1 MEGRKMSKSSLS
13 VLAKAV
19 ASKRGLTQAEAER
32 FIATMFEVAGAG
44 IQEDKLLK
52 MKWLG
57 TFKITSVKDR
67 ESVDVNTGERILI
80 EGRDKISFTP
90 DNILKEII
98 NKPFAQFETV
108 VVNDGVDFSDID
120 EKFANMEREE
130 ELQLQK
136 EQELQLL
143 KGQECHDEEV
153 VQEEQN
159 AELPQKAELSQEEEH
174 SQEVE
179 LNEDLPQ
186 EEELSQEEEHSQEV
200 ELNEELPQEAKKSQE
215 SLLDAELESQEG
227 GQKDELPQEV
237 NTPISEET
245 VALSSELKNAEISE
259 DDIPETSE
267 DNISQTSED
276 DIPETSEDDIPETSE
291 DNISQTSEDTISKTE
306 ENGIPEEVG
315 MLISHLK
322 ENGSAAEEIER
333 VEEAKVKEEAEAP
346 KAAEAHVEKTPAEE
360 KIVVS
365 QSDVENK
372 KQSEYDETLD
382 EDEAY
387 ASDRHHF
394 VIPKYVVALVC
405 VVFVA
410 LLGGLCWFAFIYG
423 KMQARQEQMEMQLK
437 AIKPQPQPKPKPKV
451 VAPVDTAKSVA
462 SLDDKTD
469 AENAPVNGAQAN
481 NEQTD
486 HSQLAMKKK
495 AKQDSIRMAQA
506 NNAVKMAEKASEY
519 LNDPRIRTGAY
530 RIVGVEKTVTVKS
543 GQTLAGLSK
552 LYLGP
557 GMECYMQAIN
567 GCSEIK
573 SGQKVKIPKLELKRK
588 GKKN

>member
-1 MEGRKMSKSSLS
+1 MSKSSLS

-32 FIATMFEVAGAG
+32 FIATMFEVAGDG

-108 VVNDGVDFSDID
+108 VVNDGIDFSDID

-130 ELQLQK
+130 EELQLQK
-136 EQELQLL
+136 E
-143 KGQECHDEEV
+143 QECHDEEV

-159 AELPQKAELSQEEEH
+159 AEQPQKEELSQEEEQPREEEH

-179 LNEDLPQ
+179 LNEDL
-186 EEELSQEEEHSQEV
+186 S
-200 ELNEELPQEAKKSQE
+200 QEAKKSQE
-215 SLLDAELESQEG
+215 SLLDAELQSQEG
-227 GQKDELPQEV
+227 GQKDELSQEV

-245 VALSSELKNAEISE
+245 VALSSELKNAEIPE
-259 DDIPETSE
+259 DDISETSE
-267 DNISQTSED
+267 DNISQTSD
-276 DIPETSEDDIPETSE
+276 
-291 DNISQTSEDTISKTE
+291 DTISKTE

-315 MLISHLK
+315 ILISHLK
-322 ENGSAAEEIER
+322 ENESEAEEIER
-333 VEEAKVKEEAEAP
+333 VEEAKVKEEAEVP
-346 KAAEAHVEKTPAEE
+346 KAAEVHVEKTPEE
-360 KIVVS
+360 AKVVVS
-365 QSDVENK
+365 QSNVENK
-372 KQSEYDETLD
+372 KQPEYDETLD

-387 ASDRHHF
+387 ASDHHHL
-394 VIPKYVVALVC
+394 VIPKYVVALVS

-462 SLDDKTD
+462 SSDDKTD
-469 AENAPVNGAQAN
+469 AENALANGAQAN

-486 HSQLAMKKK
+486 HAQLAMKKK

-506 NNAVKMAEKASEY
+506 NNAVKMAEKASVY

-530 RIVGVEKTVTVKS
+530 RIVGVEKTVTAKS

-573 SGQKVKIPKLELKRK
+573 PGQKVKIPKLELKRK

>member
-32 FIATMFEVAGAG
+32 FIATMFEVAGDG

-108 VVNDGVDFSDID
+108 VVNDGIDFSDID

-130 ELQLQK
+130 EELQLQK
-136 EQELQLL
+136 E
-143 KGQECHDEEV
+143 QECHDEEV

-159 AELPQKAELSQEEEH
+159 AEQPQ
-174 SQEVE
+174 
-179 LNEDLPQ
+179 NEDL
-186 EEELSQEEEHSQEV
+186 S
-200 ELNEELPQEAKKSQE
+200 QEAKKSQE
-215 SLLDAELESQEG
+215 SLLDAELQSQEG
-227 GQKDELPQEV
+227 GQKDDLSQEA

-259 DDIPETSE
+259 DDISDTSE
-267 DNISQTSED
+267 DNISQTSD
-276 DIPETSEDDIPETSE
+276 
-291 DNISQTSEDTISKTE
+291 DTISKTE

-322 ENGSAAEEIER
+322 KNESEAEEIER
-333 VEEAKVKEEAEAP
+333 VEEAKVKEEAEVP
-346 KAAEAHVEKTPAEE
+346 KVAEAHVEKTPAEA
-360 KIVVS
+360 KVVAS
-365 QSDVENK
+365 QSNVEDK
-372 KQSEYDETLD
+372 KQPEYDETFD

-387 ASDRHHF
+387 ASDHHHL
-394 VIPKYVVALVC
+394 VIPKYVVALVS

-437 AIKPQPQPKPKPKV
+437 AIKPQPQPKPKSTV

-462 SLDDKTD
+462 SSDDKTD
-469 AENAPVNGAQAN
+469 AENALANGAQAN

-486 HSQLAMKKK
+486 HAQLAMKKK

-506 NNAVKMAEKASEY
+506 NNAVKMAEKASVY

-530 RIVGVEKTVTVKS
+530 RIVGVEKTVTAKS

-573 SGQKVKIPKLELKRK
+573 PGQKVKIPKLELKRK

>member
-1 MEGRKMSKSSLS
+1 MSKSSLS

-32 FIATMFEVAGAG
+32 FIATMFEVAGDG

-90 DNILKEII
+90 DNILKEIV

-108 VVNDGVDFSDID
+108 VVNDGIDFSDID

-130 ELQLQK
+130 EELQLQK
-136 EQELQLL
+136 E
-143 KGQECHDEEV
+143 QECHDEEV

-159 AELPQKAELSQEEEH
+159 AEQPQK
-174 SQEVE
+174 
-179 LNEDLPQ
+179 
-186 EEELSQEEEHSQEV
+186 EELSQEEEQ
-200 ELNEELPQEAKKSQE
+200 PQE
-215 SLLDAELESQEG
+215 SLLDAELQSQEG
-227 GQKDELPQEV
+227 GQKDELSQEA

-259 DDIPETSE
+259 DNISVTSE
-267 DNISQTSED
+267 DNISQTSD
-276 DIPETSEDDIPETSE
+276 
-291 DNISQTSEDTISKTE
+291 DTISKTE

-322 ENGSAAEEIER
+322 ENKSEAEEIER
-333 VEEAKVKEEAEAP
+333 VEEAKVKEEAEVP
-346 KAAEAHVEKTPAEE
+346 KAAEAHVEKTPAEA
-360 KIVVS
+360 KVVVS
-365 QSDVENK
+365 QSNVENK
-372 KQSEYDETLD
+372 KQPEYDETLD

-387 ASDRHHF
+387 ASDHHHL
-394 VIPKYVVALVC
+394 VIPKSVVALVS

-437 AIKPQPQPKPKPKV
+437 AIKPQPQPKPKPTV

-462 SLDDKTD
+462 SSDDKTD
-469 AENAPVNGAQAN
+469 AENVLANGAQTN

-486 HSQLAMKKK
+486 HAQLAMKKK

-506 NNAVKMAEKASEY
+506 NNAVKMAEKASVY

-530 RIVGVEKTVTVKS
+530 RIVGVEKTVTAKS

-573 SGQKVKIPKLELKRK
+573 PGQKVKIPKLKLKRK

>member
-1 MEGRKMSKSSLS
+1 MSKSSLS

-32 FIATMFEVAGAG
+32 FIATMFEVAGDG

-108 VVNDGVDFSDID
+108 VVNDGIDFSDID

-130 ELQLQK
+130 EELQLQK
-136 EQELQLL
+136 E
-143 KGQECHDEEV
+143 QECHDEEV

-159 AELPQKAELSQEEEH
+159 AEQPQKEELSQEEEQPREEEH

-179 LNEDLPQ
+179 LNEDL
-186 EEELSQEEEHSQEV
+186 S
-200 ELNEELPQEAKKSQE
+200 QEAKKSQE
-215 SLLDAELESQEG
+215 SLLDAELQSQEG
-227 GQKDELPQEV
+227 GQKDELSQEV

-245 VALSSELKNAEISE
+245 VALSSELKNAEIPE
-259 DDIPETSE
+259 DDISETSE
-267 DNISQTSED
+267 DNISQTSD
-276 DIPETSEDDIPETSE
+276 
-291 DNISQTSEDTISKTE
+291 DTISKTE

-315 MLISHLK
+315 ILISHLK
-322 ENGSAAEEIER
+322 ENESEAEEIER
-333 VEEAKVKEEAEAP
+333 VEEAKVKEEAEVP
-346 KAAEAHVEKTPAEE
+346 KAAEAHVEKTPEE
-360 KIVVS
+360 AKVVVS
-365 QSDVENK
+365 QSNVENK
-372 KQSEYDETLD
+372 KQPEYDETLD

-387 ASDRHHF
+387 ASDHHHL
-394 VIPKYVVALVC
+394 VIPKYVVALVS

-462 SLDDKTD
+462 SSDDKTD
-469 AENAPVNGAQAN
+469 AENALANGAQAN

-486 HSQLAMKKK
+486 HAQLAMKKK
-495 AKQDSIRMAQA
+495 AKQDSIRMDQA
-506 NNAVKMAEKASEY
+506 NNAVKMAEKASVY

-530 RIVGVEKTVTVKS
+530 RIVGVEKTVTAKS

-573 SGQKVKIPKLELKRK
+573 PGQKVKIPKLELKRK

>member
-1 MEGRKMSKSSLS
+1 MSKSSLS

-32 FIATMFEVAGAG
+32 FIATMFEVAGDG

-90 DNILKEII
+90 DNILKEIV

-108 VVNDGVDFSDID
+108 VVNDGIDFSDID

-130 ELQLQK
+130 EELQLQK
-136 EQELQLL
+136 E
-143 KGQECHDEEV
+143 QECHDEEV

-159 AELPQKAELSQEEEH
+159 AEQPQ
-174 SQEVE
+174 
-179 LNEDLPQ
+179 NEDL
-186 EEELSQEEEHSQEV
+186 S
-200 ELNEELPQEAKKSQE
+200 QEAKKSQE
-215 SLLDAELESQEG
+215 SLLDAELQSQEG
-227 GQKDELPQEV
+227 GQKDDLSQEA

-259 DDIPETSE
+259 DDISETSE
-267 DNISQTSED
+267 DNISQTSD
-276 DIPETSEDDIPETSE
+276 
-291 DNISQTSEDTISKTE
+291 DTISKTE

-322 ENGSAAEEIER
+322 KNESEAEEIER
-333 VEEAKVKEEAEAP
+333 VEEAKVKEEAEVP
-346 KAAEAHVEKTPAEE
+346 KAAEAHVEKTPAEA
-360 KIVVS
+360 KVVVS
-365 QSDVENK
+365 QSNVENK
-372 KQSEYDETLD
+372 KQPEYDETLD

-387 ASDRHHF
+387 ASDHHHL
-394 VIPKYVVALVC
+394 VIPKYVVALVS

-437 AIKPQPQPKPKPKV
+437 AIKPQPQPKPKPTV

-462 SLDDKTD
+462 SSDDKTD
-469 AENAPVNGAQAN
+469 AENALANGAQAN

-486 HSQLAMKKK
+486 HAQLAMKKK

-506 NNAVKMAEKASEY
+506 NNAVKMAEKASVY

-530 RIVGVEKTVTVKS
+530 RIVGVEKTVTAKS

-573 SGQKVKIPKLELKRK
+573 PGQKVKIPKLELKRK

>member
-1 MEGRKMSKSSLS
+1 MSKSSLS

-32 FIATMFEVAGAG
+32 FIATMFEVAGDG

-108 VVNDGVDFSDID
+108 VVNDGIDFSDID

-130 ELQLQK
+130 EELQLQK
-136 EQELQLL
+136 E
-143 KGQECHDEEV
+143 QECHDEEV

-159 AELPQKAELSQEEEH
+159 AEQPQKEELSQVEEQPREENL

-179 LNEDLPQ
+179 LNEDL
-186 EEELSQEEEHSQEV
+186 S
-200 ELNEELPQEAKKSQE
+200 QEAKKSQE
-215 SLLDAELESQEG
+215 SLLDAELQSQEG
-227 GQKDELPQEV
+227 GQKDDLSQEA

-259 DDIPETSE
+259 DDISETSE
-267 DNISQTSED
+267 DNISQTSD
-276 DIPETSEDDIPETSE
+276 
-291 DNISQTSEDTISKTE
+291 DTISKTE

-322 ENGSAAEEIER
+322 KNESEAEEIEK
-333 VEEAKVKEEAEAP
+333 VEETKVKEEAVVP
-346 KAAEAHVEKTPAEE
+346 KAAEAHVEKTPEE
-360 KIVVS
+360 AKVVVS
-365 QSDVENK
+365 QSNVENK
-372 KQSEYDETLD
+372 KQPEYDETLD

-387 ASDRHHF
+387 ASDHHHL
-394 VIPKYVVALVC
+394 VIPKYVVTLVS

-462 SLDDKTD
+462 SSDDKTD
-469 AENAPVNGAQAN
+469 AANALANGAQAN

-486 HSQLAMKKK
+486 HAQLAMKKK

-506 NNAVKMAEKASEY
+506 NNAVKMAEKASVY

-530 RIVGVEKTVTVKS
+530 RIVGVEKTVTAKS

-552 LYLGP
+552 HYLGP

-573 SGQKVKIPKLELKRK
+573 PGQKVKIPKLELKRK

>member
-32 FIATMFEVAGAG
+32 FIATMFEVAGDG

-108 VVNDGVDFSDID
+108 VVNDGIDFSDID

-130 ELQLQK
+130 EELQLQK
-136 EQELQLL
+136 EQE
-143 KGQECHDEEV
+143 CHDEEL

-159 AELPQKAELSQEEEH
+159 AELPQKEDLSQEEEQPREEEH

-179 LNEDLPQ
+179 LNEN
-186 EEELSQEEEHSQEV
+186 LS
-200 ELNEELPQEAKKSQE
+200 QEAKKSQE
-215 SLLDAELESQEG
+215 SLLDAELQSQEG
-227 GQKDELPQEV
+227 GQKDELSQEA

-259 DDIPETSE
+259 DDISETSE
-267 DNISQTSED
+267 DNISQTSD
-276 DIPETSEDDIPETSE
+276 
-291 DNISQTSEDTISKTE
+291 DTISKTE

-322 ENGSAAEEIER
+322 ENKSEAEEIER
-333 VEEAKVKEEAEAP
+333 VEETKVKEEAEVP
-346 KAAEAHVEKTPAEE
+346 KAAEAHVEKTPEE
-360 KIVVS
+360 AKVVVS
-365 QSDVENK
+365 QSNVENK
-372 KQSEYDETLD
+372 KQPEYDETLD

-387 ASDRHHF
+387 ASDHHHL
-394 VIPKYVVALVC
+394 VIPKYVVALVS

-437 AIKPQPQPKPKPKV
+437 AIKPQPQPKPKPTV

-462 SLDDKTD
+462 SSDDKTD
-469 AENAPVNGAQAN
+469 AANALANGAQAN

-486 HSQLAMKKK
+486 HAQLAMKKK

-506 NNAVKMAEKASEY
+506 NNAVKMAEKASVY

-530 RIVGVEKTVTVKS
+530 RIVGVEKTVTAKS

-573 SGQKVKIPKLELKRK
+573 TGQKVKIPKLELKRK

>member
-19 ASKRGLTQAEAER
+19 ASKRGLIQAEAER
-32 FIATMFEVAGAG
+32 FIATMFEVAGDG

-108 VVNDGVDFSDID
+108 VVNDGIDFSDID

-130 ELQLQK
+130 EELQLQK
-136 EQELQLL
+136 E
-143 KGQECHDEEV
+143 QECHDEEV

-159 AELPQKAELSQEEEH
+159 AEQPQKEELSQVEEQPREENL

-179 LNEDLPQ
+179 LNEDL
-186 EEELSQEEEHSQEV
+186 S
-200 ELNEELPQEAKKSQE
+200 QEAKKSQE
-215 SLLDAELESQEG
+215 SLLDAELQSQEG
-227 GQKDELPQEV
+227 GQKDDLSQEA

-259 DDIPETSE
+259 DDISETSE
-267 DNISQTSED
+267 DNISQTSD
-276 DIPETSEDDIPETSE
+276 
-291 DNISQTSEDTISKTE
+291 DTISKTE

-322 ENGSAAEEIER
+322 KNESEAEEIEK
-333 VEEAKVKEEAEAP
+333 VEETKVKEEAEVP
-346 KAAEAHVEKTPAEE
+346 KAAEAHVEKTPEE
-360 KIVVS
+360 AKVVVS
-365 QSDVENK
+365 QSNVENK
-372 KQSEYDETLD
+372 KQPEYDETLD

-387 ASDRHHF
+387 ASDHHHL
-394 VIPKYVVALVC
+394 VIPKYVVALVS

-462 SLDDKTD
+462 SSDDKTD
-469 AENAPVNGAQAN
+469 AANALANGAQAN

-486 HSQLAMKKK
+486 HAQLAMKKK

-506 NNAVKMAEKASEY
+506 NNAVKMAEKASVY

-530 RIVGVEKTVTVKS
+530 RIVGVEKTVTAKS

-573 SGQKVKIPKLELKRK
+573 PGQKVKIPKLELKRK

>member
-32 FIATMFEVAGAG
+32 FIATMFEVAGDG

-90 DNILKEII
+90 DNILKEIV

-108 VVNDGVDFSDID
+108 VVNDGIDFSDID

-130 ELQLQK
+130 EELQLQK
-136 EQELQLL
+136 E
-143 KGQECHDEEV
+143 QECHDEEV
-153 VQEEQN
+153 VQEEQ
-159 AELPQKAELSQEEEH
+159 PQK
-174 SQEVE
+174 
-179 LNEDLPQ
+179 
-186 EEELSQEEEHSQEV
+186 EELSQEEEQ
-200 ELNEELPQEAKKSQE
+200 PQE
-215 SLLDAELESQEG
+215 SLLDAELQSQEG
-227 GQKDELPQEV
+227 GQKDELSQEA

-245 VALSSELKNAEISE
+245 VALSSELKNAEISK
-259 DDIPETSE
+259 DDISETSE
-267 DNISQTSED
+267 DNISQTSD
-276 DIPETSEDDIPETSE
+276 
-291 DNISQTSEDTISKTE
+291 DTISKTE

-322 ENGSAAEEIER
+322 KNESEAEEIER
-333 VEEAKVKEEAEAP
+333 VEEAKVKEEAEVP
-346 KAAEAHVEKTPAEE
+346 KAAEVHVEETPAEA
-360 KIVVS
+360 KVVAS
-365 QSDVENK
+365 QSNVENK
-372 KQSEYDETLD
+372 KQPEYDETLN

-394 VIPKYVVALVC
+394 VIPKYVVALVS

-462 SLDDKTD
+462 SSDDKTD
-469 AENAPVNGAQAN
+469 AENVLANGAQAN

-486 HSQLAMKKK
+486 HAQLAMKKK
-495 AKQDSIRMAQA
+495 TKQDSIRMAQA
-506 NNAVKMAEKASEY
+506 NNAVKMAEKASVY

-530 RIVGVEKTVTVKS
+530 RIVGVEKTVTAKS

-573 SGQKVKIPKLELKRK
+573 PGQKVKIPKLELKRK

>member
-1 MEGRKMSKSSLS
+1 MSKSSLS

-32 FIATMFEVAGAG
+32 FIATMFEVAGDG

-90 DNILKEII
+90 DNILKEIV

-108 VVNDGVDFSDID
+108 VVNDGIDFSDID

-130 ELQLQK
+130 EELQLQK
-136 EQELQLL
+136 E
-143 KGQECHDEEV
+143 QECHDEEV
-153 VQEEQN
+153 VQEEQPKK
-159 AELPQKAELSQEEEH
+159 EELSQEEEQPREEEH

-179 LNEDLPQ
+179 LNEDL
-186 EEELSQEEEHSQEV
+186 S
-200 ELNEELPQEAKKSQE
+200 QEAKKSQE
-215 SLLDAELESQEG
+215 SLLDAELQSQEG
-227 GQKDELPQEV
+227 GQKDELSQEA

-259 DDIPETSE
+259 DDISEISEDDISETSEDDISETSEDNISETSE
-267 DNISQTSED
+267 DNISQTSD
-276 DIPETSEDDIPETSE
+276 
-291 DNISQTSEDTISKTE
+291 DTISKTE

-322 ENGSAAEEIER
+322 ENKSEAEEIER
-333 VEEAKVKEEAEAP
+333 VEEAKVKEEAEVP
-346 KAAEAHVEKTPAEE
+346 KAAEAHVEKTPTEA
-360 KIVVS
+360 KVVVS
-365 QSDVENK
+365 QSNVENK
-372 KQSEYDETLD
+372 KQPEYDETLD
-382 EDEAY
+382 EDEAH
-387 ASDRHHF
+387 ASDRHHL
-394 VIPKYVVALVC
+394 VIPKYVVALVS

-437 AIKPQPQPKPKPKV
+437 AIKPQPQPKPKPTV

-462 SLDDKTD
+462 SSDDKTD
-469 AENAPVNGAQAN
+469 AENVLANGAQAN

-486 HSQLAMKKK
+486 HAQLAMKKK

-506 NNAVKMAEKASEY
+506 NNAVKMAEKASVY

-530 RIVGVEKTVTVKS
+530 RIVGVEKTVTAKS

-573 SGQKVKIPKLELKRK
+573 PGQKVKIPKLKLKRK

>member
-1 MEGRKMSKSSLS
+1 
-13 VLAKAV
+13 
-19 ASKRGLTQAEAER
+19 
-32 FIATMFEVAGAG
+32 MFEVAGDG

-108 VVNDGVDFSDID
+108 VVNDGIDFSDID

-130 ELQLQK
+130 EELQLQK
-136 EQELQLL
+136 E
-143 KGQECHDEEV
+143 QECHDEEV

-159 AELPQKAELSQEEEH
+159 AEQPQK
-174 SQEVE
+174 
-179 LNEDLPQ
+179 
-186 EEELSQEEEHSQEV
+186 EELSQEEEQ
-200 ELNEELPQEAKKSQE
+200 PQE
-215 SLLDAELESQEG
+215 SLLDAELQSQEG
-227 GQKDELPQEV
+227 GQKDELSQEA

-259 DDIPETSE
+259 DDISETSE

-276 DIPETSEDDIPETSE
+276 
-291 DNISQTSEDTISKTE
+291 NISQTSDDTISKTE

-322 ENGSAAEEIER
+322 ENKSEAEKIER
-333 VEEAKVKEEAEAP
+333 VEEAKVKEEAEVP
-346 KAAEAHVEKTPAEE
+346 KAAEAYVEETPAEA
-360 KIVVS
+360 KVVVS
-365 QSDVENK
+365 QTNVENK
-372 KQSEYDETLD
+372 KQPEYDETLD

-387 ASDRHHF
+387 ASDRHHL
-394 VIPKYVVALVC
+394 VIPKYVVALVS

-437 AIKPQPQPKPKPKV
+437 AIKPQPQPKPKPTV
-451 VAPVDTAKSVA
+451 VAPMGTAKSVA
-462 SLDDKTD
+462 SSDDKTD
-469 AENAPVNGAQAN
+469 AENVLANGAQAN

-486 HSQLAMKKK
+486 HAQLAMKKK

-506 NNAVKMAEKASEY
+506 NNAVKMAEKASVY

-530 RIVGVEKTVTVKS
+530 RIVGVEKTVTAKS

-573 SGQKVKIPKLELKRK
+573 PGQKVKIPKLKLKRK

>member
-19 ASKRGLTQAEAER
+19 ASKRGLTQVEAER
-32 FIATMFEVAGAG
+32 FIATMFDVAGAG

-130 ELQLQK
+130 EELQLQK
-136 EQELQLL
+136 E
-143 KGQECHDEEV
+143 QECHDEEV

-159 AELPQKAELSQEEEH
+159 AELPQK
-174 SQEVE
+174 
-179 LNEDLPQ
+179 
-186 EEELSQEEEHSQEV
+186 EELSQEEEQPREEVHSQEI
-200 ELNEELPQEAKKSQE
+200 ELNGDLSQEAKKSQE
-215 SLLDAELESQEG
+215 SLLDAELQSQDDGQKDELPQEKLLNAELQSQEG
-227 GQKDELPQEV
+227 GQKDELSQEV
-237 NTPISEET
+237 NTPISEEM

-267 DNISQTSED
+267 DNLSQTSD
-276 DIPETSEDDIPETSE
+276 
-291 DNISQTSEDTISKTE
+291 DTISKTE

-322 ENGSAAEEIER
+322 ENDSAAEEIER
-333 VEEAKVKEEAEAP
+333 VEEAKVNEEAEVP
-346 KAAEAHVEKTPAEE
+346 KAAEAHVEKTPAET
-360 KIVVS
+360 KVVVS
-365 QSDVENK
+365 QSNVENK
-372 KQSEYDETLD
+372 KQPEYGETLD

-387 ASDRHHF
+387 ASDRHHL

-410 LLGGLCWFAFIYG
+410 LLGGLCWFAFTYG

-462 SLDDKTD
+462 SSDDKTD
-469 AENAPVNGAQAN
+469 AENAPANGAQAN
-481 NEQTD
+481 NEQAD
-486 HSQLAMKKK
+486 HAQLALKKK
-495 AKQDSIRMAQA
+495 AKQDSIRMTQA
-506 NNAVKMAEKASEY
+506 NDAVKMAEKASEY

-530 RIVGVEKTVTVKS
+530 RIVGVEKTVTAKS
-543 GQTLAGLSK
+543 GQTLPGLSK

-573 SGQKVKIPKLELKRK
+573 PGQKVKIPKLELKRK
-588 GKKN
+588 RKKN

>member
-32 FIATMFEVAGAG
+32 FIATMFEVAGDG

-108 VVNDGVDFSDID
+108 VVNDGIDFSDID

-130 ELQLQK
+130 EELQLQK
-136 EQELQLL
+136 E
-143 KGQECHDEEV
+143 QECHDEEV
-153 VQEEQN
+153 VQEEQ
-159 AELPQKAELSQEEEH
+159 PQKEELSQEEEQPREEEH

-179 LNEDLPQ
+179 QNEN
-186 EEELSQEEEHSQEV
+186 LS
-200 ELNEELPQEAKKSQE
+200 QEAKKSQE
-215 SLLDAELESQEG
+215 SLLDAELQSQEG
-227 GQKDELPQEV
+227 GQKDELSQEA

-259 DDIPETSE
+259 DDISETSE
-267 DNISQTSED
+267 DNISQTSD
-276 DIPETSEDDIPETSE
+276 
-291 DNISQTSEDTISKTE
+291 DTISKTE

-322 ENGSAAEEIER
+322 ENKSEAEEIER
-333 VEEAKVKEEAEAP
+333 VEEAKVKEEAEVP
-346 KAAEAHVEKTPAEE
+346 KAAEVHVEETPAEA
-360 KIVVS
+360 KVVAS
-365 QSDVENK
+365 QSNVENK
-372 KQSEYDETLD
+372 KQPEYDETIN

-394 VIPKYVVALVC
+394 VIPKYVVALVS

-462 SLDDKTD
+462 SSDDKTD
-469 AENAPVNGAQAN
+469 AENVLANGAQTN

-486 HSQLAMKKK
+486 HAQLAMKKK

-506 NNAVKMAEKASEY
+506 NNAVKMAEKASVY

-530 RIVGVEKTVTVKS
+530 RIVGVEKTVTAKS

-573 SGQKVKIPKLELKRK
+573 PGQKVKIPKLELKRK

>member
-19 ASKRGLTQAEAER
+19 ASKRGLTQVEAER
-32 FIATMFEVAGAG
+32 FIATMFDVAGAG

-130 ELQLQK
+130 EELQLQK
-136 EQELQLL
+136 E
-143 KGQECHDEEV
+143 QECHDEEV

-159 AELPQKAELSQEEEH
+159 AELPQKEELSQEEEQPREELH

-179 LNEDLPQ
+179 LNGD
-186 EEELSQEEEHSQEV
+186 LSQE
-200 ELNEELPQEAKKSQE
+200 AKMSQE
-215 SLLDAELESQEG
+215 SLLDAELQSQDDGQKDELPQEKLLNAELQSQEG
-227 GQKDELPQEV
+227 GQKDELSQEV
-237 NTPISEET
+237 NTPISEEM
-245 VALSSELKNAEISE
+245 VALSSELKNAEI
-259 DDIPETSE
+259 
-267 DNISQTSED
+267 
-276 DIPETSEDDIPETSE
+276 SEDDIPETSE

-306 ENGIPEEVG
+306 ENGIPEEGG

-322 ENGSAAEEIER
+322 GNDSGAEEIER
-333 VEEAKVKEEAEAP
+333 VEEAKVKEEAEVS

-360 KIVVS
+360 KVVVS
-365 QSDVENK
+365 QLNVENK
-372 KQSEYDETLD
+372 KLSEYDETLD

-387 ASDRHHF
+387 ASDRHHL

-462 SLDDKTD
+462 SSDDKTD
-469 AENAPVNGAQAN
+469 AENAPANGAQAN
-481 NEQTD
+481 NEQAD
-486 HSQLAMKKK
+486 HAQLALKKK
-495 AKQDSIRMAQA
+495 AKQDSIRMTQA
-506 NNAVKMAEKASEY
+506 NDAVKMAEKASEY

-530 RIVGVEKTVTVKS
+530 RIVGVEKTVTAKS

-552 LYLGP
+552 LHLGP

-573 SGQKVKIPKLELKRK
+573 PGQKVKIPKLVLKRK

>member
-32 FIATMFEVAGAG
+32 FIATMFEVAGDG

-90 DNILKEII
+90 DNILKEIV

-108 VVNDGVDFSDID
+108 VVNDGIDFSDID

-130 ELQLQK
+130 EELQLQK
-136 EQELQLL
+136 E
-143 KGQECHDEEV
+143 QECHDEEV
-153 VQEEQN
+153 VQEEQ
-159 AELPQKAELSQEEEH
+159 PQK
-174 SQEVE
+174 
-179 LNEDLPQ
+179 
-186 EEELSQEEEHSQEV
+186 EELSQEEEQ
-200 ELNEELPQEAKKSQE
+200 PQE
-215 SLLDAELESQEG
+215 SLLDAELQSQEG
-227 GQKDELPQEV
+227 GQKDELSQEV

-259 DDIPETSE
+259 DDISETSE
-267 DNISQTSED
+267 DNISQTSD
-276 DIPETSEDDIPETSE
+276 
-291 DNISQTSEDTISKTE
+291 DTISKTE

-322 ENGSAAEEIER
+322 ENKSEAEEIER
-333 VEEAKVKEEAEAP
+333 VEEAKVKEEAEVP
-346 KAAEAHVEKTPAEE
+346 KAAEAYVEETPTEA
-360 KIVVS
+360 KVVVS
-365 QSDVENK
+365 QSNVENK
-372 KQSEYDETLD
+372 KQPEYDETLD
-382 EDEAY
+382 EDEAH
-387 ASDRHHF
+387 ASDRHHL
-394 VIPKYVVALVC
+394 VIPKYVVALVS

-437 AIKPQPQPKPKPKV
+437 AIKPQPQPKPKPTV

-462 SLDDKTD
+462 SSADKTD
-469 AENAPVNGAQAN
+469 AENVLANGAQTN

-486 HSQLAMKKK
+486 HAQLAMKKK

-506 NNAVKMAEKASEY
+506 NNAVKMAEKASVY

-530 RIVGVEKTVTVKS
+530 RIVGVEKTVTAKS

-573 SGQKVKIPKLELKRK
+573 PGQKVKIPKLELKRK

>member
-1 MEGRKMSKSSLS
+1 MSKSSLS

-32 FIATMFEVAGAG
+32 FIATMFEVAGDG

-90 DNILKEII
+90 DNILKEIV

-108 VVNDGVDFSDID
+108 VVNDGIDFSDID

-130 ELQLQK
+130 EELQLQK
-136 EQELQLL
+136 E
-143 KGQECHDEEV
+143 QECHDEEV
-153 VQEEQN
+153 VQEEQ
-159 AELPQKAELSQEEEH
+159 PQKEELSQEEKQPREEEH

-179 LNEDLPQ
+179 LNEDL
-186 EEELSQEEEHSQEV
+186 SQEA
-200 ELNEELPQEAKKSQE
+200 NKSQE
-215 SLLDAELESQEG
+215 SLLDAELQSQEG
-227 GQKDELPQEV
+227 GQKDELSQEV

-259 DDIPETSE
+259 DDISETSE
-267 DNISQTSED
+267 DNISQTSD
-276 DIPETSEDDIPETSE
+276 
-291 DNISQTSEDTISKTE
+291 DTISKTE

-322 ENGSAAEEIER
+322 ENESEAEEIER
-333 VEEAKVKEEAEAP
+333 VEEAKVKEEAEVP
-346 KAAEAHVEKTPAEE
+346 KAAEAYVEKTPAEA
-360 KIVVS
+360 KVVVS
-365 QSDVENK
+365 QSNVENK
-372 KQSEYDETLD
+372 KQPEYDETLD

-394 VIPKYVVALVC
+394 VIPKYVVALVS

-462 SLDDKTD
+462 SSDDKTD
-469 AENAPVNGAQAN
+469 AENALANGAQAT

-486 HSQLAMKKK
+486 HAQLAMKKK

-506 NNAVKMAEKASEY
+506 NNAMKMAEKASVY

-530 RIVGVEKTVTVKS
+530 RIVGVEKTVTAKS

-573 SGQKVKIPKLELKRK
+573 PGQKVKIPKLKLKRK

>member
-1 MEGRKMSKSSLS
+1 MEGRKMNKSSLS

-32 FIATMFEVAGAG
+32 FIATMFEVAGDG

-108 VVNDGVDFSDID
+108 VVNDGIEFSDID

-130 ELQLQK
+130 EELQLQK
-136 EQELQLL
+136 E
-143 KGQECHDEEV
+143 QECHDEEV
-153 VQEEQN
+153 VQEEQ
-159 AELPQKAELSQEEEH
+159 PQKEELSQEEEQPREEEH

-179 LNEDLPQ
+179 LNEDL
-186 EEELSQEEEHSQEV
+186 SQEEEQ
-200 ELNEELPQEAKKSQE
+200 PQE
-215 SLLDAELESQEG
+215 SLLDAELQAQEG
-227 GQKDELPQEV
+227 GQKDELFQEA

-259 DDIPETSE
+259 DDISETSE
-267 DNISQTSED
+267 DNISQTSD
-276 DIPETSEDDIPETSE
+276 
-291 DNISQTSEDTISKTE
+291 DTISKTE

-322 ENGSAAEEIER
+322 ENKSEAEEIER
-333 VEEAKVKEEAEAP
+333 VEEAKVKEEAEVL
-346 KAAEAHVEKTPAEE
+346 KAAEAYVEETPAEA
-360 KIVVS
+360 KVVVS
-365 QSDVENK
+365 QTNVENK
-372 KQSEYDETLD
+372 KQLEYDETLD

-387 ASDRHHF
+387 TSDRHHL
-394 VIPKYVVALVC
+394 VIPKYVVALVS

-462 SLDDKTD
+462 SSDDKTD
-469 AENAPVNGAQAN
+469 AENVLANGAQAN

-486 HSQLAMKKK
+486 HARLAMKKK

-506 NNAVKMAEKASEY
+506 NNAVKMAEKASVY

-530 RIVGVEKTVTVKS
+530 RIVGVEKTVTAKS

-573 SGQKVKIPKLELKRK
+573 PGQKVKIPKLELKRK

>member
-32 FIATMFEVAGAG
+32 FIATMFEVAGDG

-108 VVNDGVDFSDID
+108 VVNDGIDFSDID

-130 ELQLQK
+130 EELQLQK
-136 EQELQLL
+136 E
-143 KGQECHDEEV
+143 QECHDEEV
-153 VQEEQN
+153 VQEEQ
-159 AELPQKAELSQEEEH
+159 PQK
-174 SQEVE
+174 
-179 LNEDLPQ
+179 
-186 EEELSQEEEHSQEV
+186 EELSQEEEQPREEEHSQEF
-200 ELNEELPQEAKKSQE
+200 ELNEDLSQEEEQPQE
-215 SLLDAELESQEG
+215 SLLDAELQSQEG
-227 GQKDELPQEV
+227 GQKDELSQEA

-259 DDIPETSE
+259 DDISETSE
-267 DNISQTSED
+267 DNISQTSD
-276 DIPETSEDDIPETSE
+276 
-291 DNISQTSEDTISKTE
+291 DTISKTE

-322 ENGSAAEEIER
+322 ENESEAEEIER
-333 VEEAKVKEEAEAP
+333 VEEVKVKEEAEVP
-346 KAAEAHVEKTPAEE
+346 KAAEAHVEKTPAEA
-360 KIVVS
+360 KVVVS
-365 QSDVENK
+365 QSNVENK
-372 KQSEYDETLD
+372 KQPEYDETLD

-387 ASDRHHF
+387 ASDRHHL
-394 VIPKYVVALVC
+394 VIPKYVVALVS

-437 AIKPQPQPKPKPKV
+437 AIKPQPQPKPKPTV

-462 SLDDKTD
+462 SSDDKTD
-469 AENAPVNGAQAN
+469 AENVQANGAQAN

-486 HSQLAMKKK
+486 HAQLAMKKK

-506 NNAVKMAEKASEY
+506 NNAVKMAEKASVY

-530 RIVGVEKTVTVKS
+530 RIVGVEKTVTAKS

-573 SGQKVKIPKLELKRK
+573 PGQKVKIPKLELKRK

>member
-1 MEGRKMSKSSLS
+1 MEGRKMNKSSLS

-130 ELQLQK
+130 ELLLQK
-136 EQELQLL
+136 EQER
-143 KGQECHDEEV
+143 HDDEMV
-153 VQEEQN
+153 LEEQN
-159 AELPQKAELSQEEEH
+159 AEQPQELDQNVRQSREEEQSQENLPDAELQSQENNLSDAELQ
-174 SQEVE
+174 SQENLSDAKLQSQDDGE
-179 LNEDLPQ
+179 KNDL
-186 EEELSQEEEHSQEV
+186 
-200 ELNEELPQEAKKSQE
+200 SQE
-215 SLLDAELESQEG
+215 SLLNEELTQENN
-227 GQKDELPQEV
+227 QKVEQPQEV
-237 NTPISEET
+237 KSPISEEN
-245 VALSSELKNAEISE
+245 VALSSELKNV
-259 DDIPETSE
+259 ETSA
-267 DNISQTSED
+267 DDFSE
-276 DIPETSEDDIPETSE
+276 T
-291 DNISQTSEDTISKTE
+291 
-306 ENGIPEEVG
+306 
-315 MLISHLK
+315 
-322 ENGSAAEEIER
+322 
-333 VEEAKVKEEAEAP
+333 
-346 KAAEAHVEKTPAEE
+346 
-360 KIVVS
+360 
-365 QSDVENK
+365 
-372 KQSEYDETLD
+372 
-382 EDEAY
+382 Y
-387 ASDRHHF
+387 ASDHHHL
-394 VIPKYVVALVC
+394 VIPKYVVALVS

-423 KMQARQEQMEMQLK
+423 RMQARQEQMEMQLK

-462 SLDDKTD
+462 SSDDKTD
-469 AENAPVNGAQAN
+469 AENVLANGAQAN

-486 HSQLAMKKK
+486 HAQLAMKKK

-506 NNAVKMAEKASEY
+506 NNAVKMAEKASVY

-530 RIVGVEKTVTVKS
+530 RIVGVEKTMTAKS

-573 SGQKVKIPKLELKRK
+573 PGQKVKIPKLELKRK

>member
-1 MEGRKMSKSSLS
+1 MNKSSLS

-130 ELQLQK
+130 ELLLQK
-136 EQELQLL
+136 EQER
-143 KGQECHDEEV
+143 HDDEV
-153 VQEEQN
+153 VLEEQN
-159 AELPQKAELSQEEEH
+159 AEQPQELDQNVRQSREEEQSQENLPDAELQSQENNLSDAELQ
-174 SQEVE
+174 SQENLSDAKLQSQDDGE
-179 LNEDLPQ
+179 KNDL
-186 EEELSQEEEHSQEV
+186 
-200 ELNEELPQEAKKSQE
+200 SQE
-215 SLLDAELESQEG
+215 SLLNEELTQENN
-227 GQKDELPQEV
+227 QKVEQPQEV
-237 NTPISEET
+237 KSPISEEN
-245 VALSSELKNAEISE
+245 VALSSELKNV
-259 DDIPETSE
+259 ETSA
-267 DNISQTSED
+267 DDFSE
-276 DIPETSEDDIPETSE
+276 T
-291 DNISQTSEDTISKTE
+291 
-306 ENGIPEEVG
+306 
-315 MLISHLK
+315 
-322 ENGSAAEEIER
+322 
-333 VEEAKVKEEAEAP
+333 
-346 KAAEAHVEKTPAEE
+346 
-360 KIVVS
+360 
-365 QSDVENK
+365 
-372 KQSEYDETLD
+372 
-382 EDEAY
+382 Y
-387 ASDRHHF
+387 ASDRHHL

-410 LLGGLCWFAFIYG
+410 LLGGLCWFAFTYG

-462 SLDDKTD
+462 SSDDKTD
-469 AENAPVNGAQAN
+469 AKNVLANGAQAN

-486 HSQLAMKKK
+486 HAQLAMKKK
-495 AKQDSIRMAQA
+495 ARQDSIRMAQA

-530 RIVGVEKTVTVKS
+530 RIVGVEKTVTAKS

-573 SGQKVKIPKLELKRK
+573 TGQKVKIPKLELKRK

>member
-1 MEGRKMSKSSLS
+1 MEGRKMNKSSLS

-90 DNILKEII
+90 DNIMKEII

-130 ELQLQK
+130 ELLLQK
-136 EQELQLL
+136 EQER
-143 KGQECHDEEV
+143 HDDEV
-153 VQEEQN
+153 VLEEQN
-159 AELPQKAELSQEEEH
+159 AEQPQKEELSQEEEQPREEEH

-179 LNEDLPQ
+179 LNEDL
-186 EEELSQEEEHSQEV
+186 S
-200 ELNEELPQEAKKSQE
+200 QEAKKSQE
-215 SLLDAELESQEG
+215 SLLDAELQSQEG
-227 GQKDELPQEV
+227 GQKDELSQEV

-259 DDIPETSE
+259 DNISETSE
-267 DNISQTSED
+267 DNISQTSD
-276 DIPETSEDDIPETSE
+276 
-291 DNISQTSEDTISKTE
+291 DTISKTE

-322 ENGSAAEEIER
+322 ENESEAEEIER
-333 VEEAKVKEEAEAP
+333 VEEAKVKEEAEVP
-346 KAAEAHVEKTPAEE
+346 KAEEAHVEETPAEA
-360 KIVVS
+360 KVVVS
-365 QSDVENK
+365 QSNVENK
-372 KQSEYDETLD
+372 KQPEYDETFD

-410 LLGGLCWFAFIYG
+410 LLGGLCWFAFTYG

-437 AIKPQPQPKPKPKV
+437 AIKPQPQPKPKPTV

-462 SLDDKTD
+462 SSDDKTD
-469 AENAPVNGAQAN
+469 AKNVLANGAQAN

-486 HSQLAMKKK
+486 HAQLAMKKK
-495 AKQDSIRMAQA
+495 ARQDSIRMAQA

-530 RIVGVEKTVTVKS
+530 RIVGVEKTVTAKS

-573 SGQKVKIPKLELKRK
+573 TGQKVKIPKLELKKK
-588 GKKN
+588 GKKIKSAM

>member
-1 MEGRKMSKSSLS
+1 MSKSSLS

-32 FIATMFEVAGAG
+32 FIATMFEVAGDG

-90 DNILKEII
+90 DNILKEIV

-108 VVNDGVDFSDID
+108 VVNDGIDFSDID

-130 ELQLQK
+130 EELQLQK
-136 EQELQLL
+136 E
-143 KGQECHDEEV
+143 QECHDEEV

-159 AELPQKAELSQEEEH
+159 AEQPQNEDLSQEEE
-174 SQEVE
+174 Q
-179 LNEDLPQ
+179 P
-186 EEELSQEEEHSQEV
+186 
-200 ELNEELPQEAKKSQE
+200 QE
-215 SLLDAELESQEG
+215 SLLDAELQSQEG
-227 GQKDELPQEV
+227 GKKDELSQEA

-259 DDIPETSE
+259 DDISETSE
-267 DNISQTSED
+267 DNISQTSD
-276 DIPETSEDDIPETSE
+276 
-291 DNISQTSEDTISKTE
+291 DTISKTE

-322 ENGSAAEEIER
+322 ENKSEAEEIER
-333 VEEAKVKEEAEAP
+333 VEEAKVKEEAEVP
-346 KAAEAHVEKTPAEE
+346 KAAEAHVEKTPEE
-360 KIVVS
+360 AKVVVS
-365 QSDVENK
+365 QSNVVNK
-372 KQSEYDETLD
+372 KQPEYDETLD

-387 ASDRHHF
+387 ASDRHHL
-394 VIPKYVVALVC
+394 VIPKYVVALVS

-462 SLDDKTD
+462 SSDDKTD
-469 AENAPVNGAQAN
+469 AENVLANGAQAN

-486 HSQLAMKKK
+486 HAQLAMKKK

-506 NNAVKMAEKASEY
+506 NNAVKMAEKASVY

-530 RIVGVEKTVTVKS
+530 RIMGVEKTVTAKS

-573 SGQKVKIPKLELKRK
+573 PGQKVKIPKLELKRK

>member
-1 MEGRKMSKSSLS
+1 MSKSSLS

-32 FIATMFEVAGAG
+32 FIATMFEVAGDG

-108 VVNDGVDFSDID
+108 VVNDGIDFSDID

-130 ELQLQK
+130 EELQLQK
-136 EQELQLL
+136 EQE
-143 KGQECHDEEV
+143 CNNEEV
-153 VQEEQN
+153 VQEEQ
-159 AELPQKAELSQEEEH
+159 PQK
-174 SQEVE
+174 
-179 LNEDLPQ
+179 
-186 EEELSQEEEHSQEV
+186 EELSQEEEQPREEEHSQE
-200 ELNEELPQEAKKSQE
+200 NENLSQEAKKSQE
-215 SLLDAELESQEG
+215 SLLDAELQSQEG
-227 GQKDELPQEV
+227 GQKDELSQEA

-259 DDIPETSE
+259 DNISQTSE
-267 DNISQTSED
+267 DNISQTSD
-276 DIPETSEDDIPETSE
+276 
-291 DNISQTSEDTISKTE
+291 DTISKTE

-322 ENGSAAEEIER
+322 ENKSEAEEIER
-333 VEEAKVKEEAEAP
+333 VEEAKVKEEAEVP
-346 KAAEAHVEKTPAEE
+346 KAAEVHVEKTPAEA
-360 KIVVS
+360 KVVVS
-365 QSDVENK
+365 QSNVENK
-372 KQSEYDETLD
+372 KQPEYDETLD

-387 ASDRHHF
+387 ASDRHHL
-394 VIPKYVVALVC
+394 VIPKYVVALVS

-462 SLDDKTD
+462 SSDDKTD
-469 AENAPVNGAQAN
+469 AENVLANGAQAN

-486 HSQLAMKKK
+486 HAQLAMKKK

-506 NNAVKMAEKASEY
+506 NNAVKMAEKASVY

-530 RIVGVEKTVTVKS
+530 RIVGVEKTVTAKS

-573 SGQKVKIPKLELKRK
+573 PGQKVKIPKLELKRK

>member
-1 MEGRKMSKSSLS
+1 MSKSSLS

-32 FIATMFEVAGAG
+32 FIATMFEVAGDG

-108 VVNDGVDFSDID
+108 VVNDGIDFSDID

-130 ELQLQK
+130 KELQLQK
-136 EQELQLL
+136 E
-143 KGQECHDEEV
+143 QECHDEEV

-159 AELPQKAELSQEEEH
+159 AELPQKEELFQEEEQPREEEH
-174 SQEVE
+174 SQEFE
-179 LNEDLPQ
+179 LNEDL
-186 EEELSQEEEHSQEV
+186 S
-200 ELNEELPQEAKKSQE
+200 QEAKKSQE
-215 SLLDAELESQEG
+215 SLLDAELQSQEG
-227 GQKDELPQEV
+227 GQKDELSREV

-259 DDIPETSE
+259 DDISETSE
-267 DNISQTSED
+267 DNISQTSD
-276 DIPETSEDDIPETSE
+276 
-291 DNISQTSEDTISKTE
+291 DTISKTE

-322 ENGSAAEEIER
+322 KNESEAEEIER
-333 VEEAKVKEEAEAP
+333 VEEAKVKEEAEVP
-346 KAAEAHVEKTPAEE
+346 KAAEAHVEKTPAEA
-360 KIVVS
+360 KVVAS
-365 QSDVENK
+365 QSNVEDK
-372 KQSEYDETLD
+372 KQPEYAETLD

-387 ASDRHHF
+387 ASDHHHL
-394 VIPKYVVALVC
+394 VIPKYVVALVS

-437 AIKPQPQPKPKPKV
+437 AIKPQPQPKPKPTV

-462 SLDDKTD
+462 SSDDKTD
-469 AENAPVNGAQAN
+469 AENVLANGAQAN

-486 HSQLAMKKK
+486 HAQLAMKKK

-506 NNAVKMAEKASEY
+506 NNAVKMAEKASVY

-530 RIVGVEKTVTVKS
+530 RIVGVEKTVTAKS

-573 SGQKVKIPKLELKRK
+573 PGQKVKIPKLELKRK

>member
-1 MEGRKMSKSSLS
+1 MEGRKMNKSSLS

-130 ELQLQK
+130 ELLLQK
-136 EQELQLL
+136 EQE
-143 KGQECHDEEV
+143 CHDDEV
-153 VQEEQN
+153 VLEEQN
-159 AELPQKAELSQEEEH
+159 AEQPQELDQNVRQSREEEQSQENLPDAELQSQENLPDAELQ
-174 SQEVE
+174 SQENLPDAE
-179 LNEDLPQ
+179 LQ
-186 EEELSQEEEHSQEV
+186 SQENLSDAELQSQENLSDAKLQSQENLSDA
-200 ELNEELPQEAKKSQE
+200 ELQSQDDGEKNDLSQE
-215 SLLDAELESQEG
+215 SLLNEELTQENN
-227 GQKDELPQEV
+227 QKVEQPQEV
-237 NTPISEET
+237 KSPISEEN
-245 VALSSELKNAEISE
+245 VALSSELKNV
-259 DDIPETSE
+259 ETSA
-267 DNISQTSED
+267 DDFSE
-276 DIPETSEDDIPETSE
+276 T
-291 DNISQTSEDTISKTE
+291 
-306 ENGIPEEVG
+306 
-315 MLISHLK
+315 
-322 ENGSAAEEIER
+322 
-333 VEEAKVKEEAEAP
+333 
-346 KAAEAHVEKTPAEE
+346 
-360 KIVVS
+360 
-365 QSDVENK
+365 
-372 KQSEYDETLD
+372 
-382 EDEAY
+382 Y
-387 ASDRHHF
+387 ASDRHHL

-410 LLGGLCWFAFIYG
+410 LLGGLCWFAFTYG

-437 AIKPQPQPKPKPKV
+437 AIKPQPQPKPKPTV
-451 VAPVDTAKSVA
+451 VAFVDTAKSVA
-462 SLDDKTD
+462 SSDDKTD
-469 AENAPVNGAQAN
+469 AENAQANGAQAN
-481 NEQTD
+481 NAQAD
-486 HSQLAMKKK
+486 HALLAMKKK

-530 RIVGVEKTVTVKS
+530 RIVGVEKTVTAKS

-573 SGQKVKIPKLELKRK
+573 TGQKVKIPKLELKRK

>member
-32 FIATMFEVAGAG
+32 FIATMFEVAGDG

-108 VVNDGVDFSDID
+108 VVNDGIDFSDID

-130 ELQLQK
+130 EELQLQK
-136 EQELQLL
+136 E
-143 KGQECHDEEV
+143 QECHDEEV

-159 AELPQKAELSQEEEH
+159 AELPQKEELFQEEEQPREEEH
-174 SQEVE
+174 SQEFE
-179 LNEDLPQ
+179 LNEDL
-186 EEELSQEEEHSQEV
+186 S
-200 ELNEELPQEAKKSQE
+200 QEAKKSQE
-215 SLLDAELESQEG
+215 SLLDAELQSQEG
-227 GQKDELPQEV
+227 GQKDELSREV

-259 DDIPETSE
+259 DDISETSE
-267 DNISQTSED
+267 DNISQTSD
-276 DIPETSEDDIPETSE
+276 
-291 DNISQTSEDTISKTE
+291 DTISKTE

-322 ENGSAAEEIER
+322 KNESEAEEIER
-333 VEEAKVKEEAEAP
+333 VEEAKVKEEAEVP
-346 KAAEAHVEKTPAEE
+346 KAAEAHVEKTPAEA
-360 KIVVS
+360 KVVAS
-365 QSDVENK
+365 QSNVEDK
-372 KQSEYDETLD
+372 KQPEYAETLD

-387 ASDRHHF
+387 ASDHHHL
-394 VIPKYVVALVC
+394 VIPKYVVALVS

-437 AIKPQPQPKPKPKV
+437 AIKPQPQPKPKPTV

-462 SLDDKTD
+462 SSDDKTD
-469 AENAPVNGAQAN
+469 AKNVLANGAQAN

-486 HSQLAMKKK
+486 HAQLAMKKK

-506 NNAVKMAEKASEY
+506 NNAVKMAEKASVY

-530 RIVGVEKTVTVKS
+530 RIVGVEKTVTAKS

-573 SGQKVKIPKLELKRK
+573 PGQKVKIPKLELKRK

>member
-32 FIATMFEVAGAG
+32 FIATMFEVAGDG

-108 VVNDGVDFSDID
+108 VVNDGIDFSDID

-130 ELQLQK
+130 EELQLQK
-136 EQELQLL
+136 E
-143 KGQECHDEEV
+143 QECHDEEV

-159 AELPQKAELSQEEEH
+159 AELPQKEDLSQEEEQPREEEH

-179 LNEDLPQ
+179 LNEDL
-186 EEELSQEEEHSQEV
+186 SQEE
-200 ELNEELPQEAKKSQE
+200 KKSQE
-215 SLLDAELESQEG
+215 SLLDAELQSQEG
-227 GQKDELPQEV
+227 GQKDELSQEA

-259 DDIPETSE
+259 DDISETSE
-267 DNISQTSED
+267 DNISQTSD
-276 DIPETSEDDIPETSE
+276 
-291 DNISQTSEDTISKTE
+291 DTISKTE

-322 ENGSAAEEIER
+322 ENKSEAEEIEK
-333 VEEAKVKEEAEAP
+333 VEETKVKEEAEVP
-346 KAAEAHVEKTPAEE
+346 KAAEAHVEKTPEE
-360 KIVVS
+360 AKVVVS
-365 QSDVENK
+365 QSNVENK
-372 KQSEYDETLD
+372 KQPEYDETLD

-387 ASDRHHF
+387 ASDRHHL
-394 VIPKYVVALVC
+394 VIPKYVVALVS

-437 AIKPQPQPKPKPKV
+437 AIKPQPQPKPKPMV

-462 SLDDKTD
+462 SSDDKTD
-469 AENAPVNGAQAN
+469 AENALANGAQAN

-486 HSQLAMKKK
+486 HAQLAMKKK

-506 NNAVKMAEKASEY
+506 NNAVKMAEKASVY

-530 RIVGVEKTVTVKS
+530 RIVGVEKTVTAKS

-573 SGQKVKIPKLELKRK
+573 PGQKVKIPKLELKRK

>member
-1 MEGRKMSKSSLS
+1 MSKSSLS

-32 FIATMFEVAGAG
+32 FIATMFEVAGDG

-108 VVNDGVDFSDID
+108 VVNDGIDFSDID

-130 ELQLQK
+130 EELQLQK
-136 EQELQLL
+136 E
-143 KGQECHDEEV
+143 QECHDEEV

-159 AELPQKAELSQEEEH
+159 AEQPQKEELSQVEEQPREENL

-179 LNEDLPQ
+179 LNEDL
-186 EEELSQEEEHSQEV
+186 S
-200 ELNEELPQEAKKSQE
+200 QEAKKSQE
-215 SLLDAELESQEG
+215 SLLDAELQSQEG
-227 GQKDELPQEV
+227 GQKDELSQEA

-259 DDIPETSE
+259 DDISETSE
-267 DNISQTSED
+267 DNISQTSD
-276 DIPETSEDDIPETSE
+276 
-291 DNISQTSEDTISKTE
+291 DTISKTE

-315 MLISHLK
+315 ILISHLK
-322 ENGSAAEEIER
+322 ENESEAEEIER
-333 VEEAKVKEEAEAP
+333 VEEAKVKEEPEVP
-346 KAAEAHVEKTPAEE
+346 KAAEAHVEKTPAEA
-360 KIVVS
+360 KVVVS
-365 QSDVENK
+365 QSNVENK
-372 KQSEYDETLD
+372 KQPEYDETLD

-387 ASDRHHF
+387 ASDHHHL
-394 VIPKYVVALVC
+394 VIPKYVVALVS

-462 SLDDKTD
+462 SSDDKTD
-469 AENAPVNGAQAN
+469 AENALANGAQAN

-486 HSQLAMKKK
+486 HAQLAMKKK

-506 NNAVKMAEKASEY
+506 NNAVKMAEKASVY

-530 RIVGVEKTVTVKS
+530 RIVGVEKTVTAKS

-552 LYLGP
+552 HYLGP

-573 SGQKVKIPKLELKRK
+573 PGQKVKIPKLELKRK

>member
-1 MEGRKMSKSSLS
+1 MEGRKMNKSSLS

-130 ELQLQK
+130 ELLLQK
-136 EQELQLL
+136 EQER
-143 KGQECHDEEV
+143 HDDEV
-153 VQEEQN
+153 VLEEQN
-159 AELPQKAELSQEEEH
+159 AEQPQELDQNVRQSREEEQSQENLPDAELQSQENLSDAELQ
-174 SQEVE
+174 SQENNLSDAE
-179 LNEDLPQ
+179 LQ
-186 EEELSQEEEHSQEV
+186 SQENNLSDAELQSQEN
-200 ELNEELPQEAKKSQE
+200 LSDAKLQSQDDGEKNDLSQE
-215 SLLDAELESQEG
+215 SLLNEELTQENN
-227 GQKDELPQEV
+227 QKVEQPQEV
-237 NTPISEET
+237 KSPISEEN
-245 VALSSELKNAEISE
+245 VALSSELKNV
-259 DDIPETSE
+259 ETSA
-267 DNISQTSED
+267 DDFSE
-276 DIPETSEDDIPETSE
+276 T
-291 DNISQTSEDTISKTE
+291 
-306 ENGIPEEVG
+306 
-315 MLISHLK
+315 
-322 ENGSAAEEIER
+322 
-333 VEEAKVKEEAEAP
+333 
-346 KAAEAHVEKTPAEE
+346 
-360 KIVVS
+360 
-365 QSDVENK
+365 
-372 KQSEYDETLD
+372 
-382 EDEAY
+382 Y
-387 ASDRHHF
+387 ASDHHHL

-410 LLGGLCWFAFIYG
+410 LLGGLCWFAFTYG

-437 AIKPQPQPKPKPKV
+437 AIKPQPQPKPKPTV

-462 SLDDKTD
+462 SSDDKTD
-469 AENAPVNGAQAN
+469 AKNVLANGAQAN

-486 HSQLAMKKK
+486 HAQLAMKKK
-495 AKQDSIRMAQA
+495 ARQDSIRMAQA

-530 RIVGVEKTVTVKS
+530 RIVGVEKTVTAKS

-573 SGQKVKIPKLELKRK
+573 TGQKVKIPKLELKRK

>member
-1 MEGRKMSKSSLS
+1 MEGRKMNKSSLS

-90 DNILKEII
+90 DNIMKEII

-130 ELQLQK
+130 ELLLQK
-136 EQELQLL
+136 EQER
-143 KGQECHDEEV
+143 HDDEV
-153 VQEEQN
+153 VLEEQN
-159 AELPQKAELSQEEEH
+159 AEQPQELDQNVRQSREEEQSQENLPDAELQSQDDGEK
-174 SQEVE
+174 
-179 LNEDLPQ
+179 NDL
-186 EEELSQEEEHSQEV
+186 
-200 ELNEELPQEAKKSQE
+200 SQE
-215 SLLDAELESQEG
+215 SLLNEELTQENN
-227 GQKDELPQEV
+227 QKVEQPQEV
-237 NTPISEET
+237 KSPISEEN
-245 VALSSELKNAEISE
+245 VALSSELKNV
-259 DDIPETSE
+259 ETSA
-267 DNISQTSED
+267 DDFSE
-276 DIPETSEDDIPETSE
+276 T
-291 DNISQTSEDTISKTE
+291 
-306 ENGIPEEVG
+306 
-315 MLISHLK
+315 
-322 ENGSAAEEIER
+322 
-333 VEEAKVKEEAEAP
+333 
-346 KAAEAHVEKTPAEE
+346 
-360 KIVVS
+360 
-365 QSDVENK
+365 
-372 KQSEYDETLD
+372 
-382 EDEAY
+382 Y
-387 ASDRHHF
+387 ASDRHHL

-410 LLGGLCWFAFIYG
+410 LLGGLCWFAFTYG

-437 AIKPQPQPKPKPKV
+437 ATQSQSKP
-451 VAPVDTAKSVA
+451 VAAVPVDTAKSVA
-462 SLDDKTD
+462 SSDEKDLSAKMDVES
-469 AENAPVNGAQAN
+469 AQANGAQAN
-481 NEQTD
+481 NVQAD
-486 HSQLAMKKK
+486 HAQLAMKKK

-530 RIVGVEKTVTVKS
+530 RIVGVEKTVTAKS

-573 SGQKVKIPKLELKRK
+573 TGQKVKIPKLELKRK

>member
-1 MEGRKMSKSSLS
+1 MSKSSLS

-32 FIATMFEVAGAG
+32 FIATMFEVAGDG

-108 VVNDGVDFSDID
+108 VVNDGIDFSDID
-120 EKFANMEREE
+120 EKFANMAREEE

-136 EQELQLL
+136 E
-143 KGQECHDEEV
+143 QECHDEEV

-159 AELPQKAELSQEEEH
+159 AEQPQKEELSQEEEQPREEEH

-179 LNEDLPQ
+179 LNEN
-186 EEELSQEEEHSQEV
+186 LS
-200 ELNEELPQEAKKSQE
+200 QEAKKSQE
-215 SLLDAELESQEG
+215 SLLDAELQSQEG
-227 GQKDELPQEV
+227 GQKDELSQEV

-259 DDIPETSE
+259 DDISETSE
-267 DNISQTSED
+267 DNISQTSD
-276 DIPETSEDDIPETSE
+276 
-291 DNISQTSEDTISKTE
+291 DTISKTE

-322 ENGSAAEEIER
+322 ENKSEAEEIER
-333 VEEAKVKEEAEAP
+333 VEEAKVKEEAEVP
-346 KAAEAHVEKTPAEE
+346 KAAEAHVEKTPAEA
-360 KIVVS
+360 KVVVS
-365 QSDVENK
+365 QSNVENK
-372 KQSEYDETLD
+372 KQPEYDETLD

-387 ASDRHHF
+387 ASDHHHL
-394 VIPKYVVALVC
+394 VIPKYVVALVS

-437 AIKPQPQPKPKPKV
+437 AIKPQPQPKPKPTV

-462 SLDDKTD
+462 SSDDKTD
-469 AENAPVNGAQAN
+469 AENALANGAQAN

-486 HSQLAMKKK
+486 HAQLAMKKK

-506 NNAVKMAEKASEY
+506 NNAVKMAEKASVY

-530 RIVGVEKTVTVKS
+530 RIVGVEKTVTAKS

-573 SGQKVKIPKLELKRK
+573 PGQKVKIPKLELKRK

>member
-32 FIATMFEVAGAG
+32 FIATMFEVAGDG

-108 VVNDGVDFSDID
+108 VVNDGIDFSDID

-130 ELQLQK
+130 EELQLQK
-136 EQELQLL
+136 E
-143 KGQECHDEEV
+143 QECHDEEV

-159 AELPQKAELSQEEEH
+159 AEQPQKEELSREEEQPREEEH

-179 LNEDLPQ
+179 LNEDL
-186 EEELSQEEEHSQEV
+186 S
-200 ELNEELPQEAKKSQE
+200 QEAKKSQE
-215 SLLDAELESQEG
+215 SLLDAELQSQEG
-227 GQKDELPQEV
+227 GQKDELSQEV

-259 DDIPETSE
+259 DDISETSE
-267 DNISQTSED
+267 DNISQTSD
-276 DIPETSEDDIPETSE
+276 
-291 DNISQTSEDTISKTE
+291 DTISKTE

-315 MLISHLK
+315 ILISHLK
-322 ENGSAAEEIER
+322 ENESEAEEIER
-333 VEEAKVKEEAEAP
+333 VEEAKVKEEAEVP
-346 KAAEAHVEKTPAEE
+346 KAAEAHVEKTPEE
-360 KIVVS
+360 AKVVVS
-365 QSDVENK
+365 QSNVENK
-372 KQSEYDETLD
+372 KQPEYDETLD

-387 ASDRHHF
+387 ASDRHHL
-394 VIPKYVVALVC
+394 VIPKYVVALVS

-437 AIKPQPQPKPKPKV
+437 AIKPQPQPKPKPTV

-462 SLDDKTD
+462 SSDDKTD
-469 AENAPVNGAQAN
+469 AENALANGAQAN

-486 HSQLAMKKK
+486 HAQLAMKKK

-506 NNAVKMAEKASEY
+506 NNAVKMAEKASVY

-530 RIVGVEKTVTVKS
+530 RIVGVEKTVTAKS

-573 SGQKVKIPKLELKRK
+573 PGQKVKIPKLELKRK

>member
-1 MEGRKMSKSSLS
+1 MSKSSLS

-32 FIATMFEVAGAG
+32 FIATMFEVAGDG

-108 VVNDGVDFSDID
+108 VVNDGIDFSDID

-130 ELQLQK
+130 EELQLQK
-136 EQELQLL
+136 E
-143 KGQECHDEEV
+143 QECHDEEV

-159 AELPQKAELSQEEEH
+159 AEQSQNEDLSQEEE
-174 SQEVE
+174 Q
-179 LNEDLPQ
+179 P
-186 EEELSQEEEHSQEV
+186 
-200 ELNEELPQEAKKSQE
+200 QE
-215 SLLDAELESQEG
+215 SLLDAELQSQED
-227 GQKDELPQEV
+227 GQKDELSQEA

-245 VALSSELKNAEISE
+245 VALSSELKNVEISE
-259 DDIPETSE
+259 DNISVTSE
-267 DNISQTSED
+267 DNISQTSD
-276 DIPETSEDDIPETSE
+276 
-291 DNISQTSEDTISKTE
+291 DTISKTE

-315 MLISHLK
+315 MLISHLM
-322 ENGSAAEEIER
+322 ENKSEAEEIER
-333 VEEAKVKEEAEAP
+333 VEEAKVKEEAEVP
-346 KAAEAHVEKTPAEE
+346 KAAEAHVEKTPAEA
-360 KIVVS
+360 KVVVS
-365 QSDVENK
+365 QSNVENK
-372 KQSEYDETLD
+372 KLPEYDETLD

-387 ASDRHHF
+387 ASDRHHL
-394 VIPKYVVALVC
+394 VIPKYVVALVS

-462 SLDDKTD
+462 SSDDKTD
-469 AENAPVNGAQAN
+469 AENALANGAQTD

-486 HSQLAMKKK
+486 HAQLAMKKK

-506 NNAVKMAEKASEY
+506 NNAVKMAEKASVY

-530 RIVGVEKTVTVKS
+530 RIVGVEKTVTAKS
-543 GQTLAGLSK
+543 GQTLVGLSK

-573 SGQKVKIPKLELKRK
+573 PGQKVKIPKLELKRK

>member
-1 MEGRKMSKSSLS
+1 MSKSSLS

-32 FIATMFEVAGAG
+32 FIATMFEVAGDG

-108 VVNDGVDFSDID
+108 VVNDGIDFSDID

-130 ELQLQK
+130 EELQLQK
-136 EQELQLL
+136 EQE
-143 KGQECHDEEV
+143 CHDEEL

-159 AELPQKAELSQEEEH
+159 AEQPQKEELSQEEELPREEEH
-174 SQEVE
+174 SQEVG
-179 LNEDLPQ
+179 LNEDL
-186 EEELSQEEEHSQEV
+186 S
-200 ELNEELPQEAKKSQE
+200 QEAKKSQE
-215 SLLDAELESQEG
+215 SLLDAELQSQEG
-227 GQKDELPQEV
+227 GQKDDLSQEA
-237 NTPISEET
+237 NTPISEDT

-259 DDIPETSE
+259 DDISETSE
-267 DNISQTSED
+267 DNISQTSD
-276 DIPETSEDDIPETSE
+276 
-291 DNISQTSEDTISKTE
+291 DTISKTE

-322 ENGSAAEEIER
+322 KNESEAEEIER
-333 VEEAKVKEEAEAP
+333 VEEAKVKEEAEVS
-346 KAAEAHVEKTPAEE
+346 KAAEAHVEKTPEE
-360 KIVVS
+360 AKVVVS
-365 QSDVENK
+365 QSNVENK
-372 KQSEYDETLD
+372 KQPEYDETLD

-387 ASDRHHF
+387 ASDHHHL
-394 VIPKYVVALVC
+394 VIPKYVVALVS

-437 AIKPQPQPKPKPKV
+437 AIKPQPQPKPKPTV

-462 SLDDKTD
+462 SSDDKTD
-469 AENAPVNGAQAN
+469 AENVLANGAQAN

-486 HSQLAMKKK
+486 HAQLAMKKK

-506 NNAVKMAEKASEY
+506 NNAVKMAEKASVY

-530 RIVGVEKTVTVKS
+530 RIVGVEKTVTAKS

-573 SGQKVKIPKLELKRK
+573 PGQKVKIPKLELKRK

>member
-32 FIATMFEVAGAG
+32 FIATMFEVAGDG

-108 VVNDGVDFSDID
+108 VVNDGIDFSDID

-130 ELQLQK
+130 EELQLQK
-136 EQELQLL
+136 E
-143 KGQECHDEEV
+143 QECHDEEV

-159 AELPQKAELSQEEEH
+159 AEQPQK
-174 SQEVE
+174 
-179 LNEDLPQ
+179 
-186 EEELSQEEEHSQEV
+186 EELS
-200 ELNEELPQEAKKSQE
+200 QEAKKSQE
-215 SLLDAELESQEG
+215 SLLDAELQSQEG
-227 GQKDELPQEV
+227 GQKDELSQEA

-259 DDIPETSE
+259 DDISVTSE
-267 DNISQTSED
+267 DNISQTSD
-276 DIPETSEDDIPETSE
+276 
-291 DNISQTSEDTISKTE
+291 DTISKTE

-322 ENGSAAEEIER
+322 ENKSEAEEIER
-333 VEEAKVKEEAEAP
+333 VEEAKVKEEAEVP
-346 KAAEAHVEKTPAEE
+346 KAAEAYVEETPAEA
-360 KIVVS
+360 KVVVS
-365 QSDVENK
+365 QSNVENK
-372 KQSEYDETLD
+372 KQPEYDETLD

-387 ASDRHHF
+387 ASDHHHL
-394 VIPKYVVALVC
+394 VIPKYVVALVS

-437 AIKPQPQPKPKPKV
+437 AIKPQPQPKPKPTV

-462 SLDDKTD
+462 SSDDKTD
-469 AENAPVNGAQAN
+469 AENVLANGAQAN

-486 HSQLAMKKK
+486 HAQLAMKKK

-506 NNAVKMAEKASEY
+506 NNAVKMAEKASVY

-530 RIVGVEKTVTVKS
+530 RIMGVEKTVTAKS
-543 GQTLAGLSK
+543 GQTLAELSK

-573 SGQKVKIPKLELKRK
+573 PGQKVKIPKLKLKRK

>member
-32 FIATMFEVAGAG
+32 FIATMFEVAGDG

-108 VVNDGVDFSDID
+108 VVNDGIDFSDID

-130 ELQLQK
+130 EELQLQK
-136 EQELQLL
+136 EQE
-143 KGQECHDEEV
+143 CHDEELA
-153 VQEEQN
+153 QEEQN
-159 AELPQKAELSQEEEH
+159 AEQPQKEELSQEEEQPREEEH

-179 LNEDLPQ
+179 LNEDL
-186 EEELSQEEEHSQEV
+186 S
-200 ELNEELPQEAKKSQE
+200 QEAKKSQE
-215 SLLDAELESQEG
+215 SLLDAELQSQEG
-227 GQKDELPQEV
+227 GQKDELSQEV

-259 DDIPETSE
+259 DDISETSE
-267 DNISQTSED
+267 DNISQTSD
-276 DIPETSEDDIPETSE
+276 
-291 DNISQTSEDTISKTE
+291 DTISKTE

-322 ENGSAAEEIER
+322 KNESEAEEIEK
-333 VEEAKVKEEAEAP
+333 VEETKVKEEAEVP
-346 KAAEAHVEKTPAEE
+346 KAAEAHVEKTPEE
-360 KIVVS
+360 AKVVVS
-365 QSDVENK
+365 QSNVENK
-372 KQSEYDETLD
+372 KQPEYDETLD

-387 ASDRHHF
+387 ASDHHHL
-394 VIPKYVVALVC
+394 VIPKYVVALVS

-462 SLDDKTD
+462 SSDDKTD
-469 AENAPVNGAQAN
+469 AANALANGAQAN

-486 HSQLAMKKK
+486 HAQLAMKKK

-506 NNAVKMAEKASEY
+506 NNAVKMAEKASVY

-530 RIVGVEKTVTVKS
+530 RIVGVEKTVTAKS

-573 SGQKVKIPKLELKRK
+573 PGQKVKIPKLELKRK

>member
-1 MEGRKMSKSSLS
+1 MSKSSLS

-32 FIATMFEVAGAG
+32 FIATMFEVAGDG

-108 VVNDGVDFSDID
+108 VVNDGIDFSDID

-130 ELQLQK
+130 EELQLQK
-136 EQELQLL
+136 E
-143 KGQECHDEEV
+143 QECHDEEV

-159 AELPQKAELSQEEEH
+159 AEQPQKEELSQEEEQPREEEN

-179 LNEDLPQ
+179 LNEN
-186 EEELSQEEEHSQEV
+186 LS
-200 ELNEELPQEAKKSQE
+200 QEAKKSQE
-215 SLLDAELESQEG
+215 SLLDAELQSQEG
-227 GQKDELPQEV
+227 GQKDELSQEA

-259 DDIPETSE
+259 DDISETSE

-276 DIPETSEDDIPETSE
+276 
-291 DNISQTSEDTISKTE
+291 NISQTSDDTISKTE

-322 ENGSAAEEIER
+322 ENKSEAEEIER
-333 VEEAKVKEEAEAP
+333 VEEAKVKEEAEVP
-346 KAAEAHVEKTPAEE
+346 KAAEAYVEETPAEA
-360 KIVVS
+360 KVVVS
-365 QSDVENK
+365 QTNVENK
-372 KQSEYDETLD
+372 KQPEYDETLD

-387 ASDRHHF
+387 ASDRHHL
-394 VIPKYVVALVC
+394 VIPKYVVALVS

-437 AIKPQPQPKPKPKV
+437 AIKPQSQPKPKPTV

-462 SLDDKTD
+462 SSDDKTD
-469 AENAPVNGAQAN
+469 AENALANGAQAN

-486 HSQLAMKKK
+486 HAQLAMKKK

-506 NNAVKMAEKASEY
+506 NNAVKMAEKASVY

-530 RIVGVEKTVTVKS
+530 RIVGVEKTVTAKS

-573 SGQKVKIPKLELKRK
+573 PGQKVKIPKLKLKRK

>member
-1 MEGRKMSKSSLS
+1 MSKSSLS

-32 FIATMFEVAGAG
+32 FIATMFEVAGDG

-108 VVNDGVDFSDID
+108 VVNDGIDFSDID

-130 ELQLQK
+130 EELQLQK
-136 EQELQLL
+136 E
-143 KGQECHDEEV
+143 QECHDEEV

-159 AELPQKAELSQEEEH
+159 AEQPQKEELSQEEEQPREEEH

-179 LNEDLPQ
+179 LNEDL
-186 EEELSQEEEHSQEV
+186 S
-200 ELNEELPQEAKKSQE
+200 QEAKKSQE
-215 SLLDAELESQEG
+215 SLLDAELQSQEG
-227 GQKDELPQEV
+227 GQKDELSQEV

-259 DDIPETSE
+259 DDISETSE
-267 DNISQTSED
+267 DNISQTSD
-276 DIPETSEDDIPETSE
+276 
-291 DNISQTSEDTISKTE
+291 DTISKTE

-322 ENGSAAEEIER
+322 ENKSEAEEIER
-333 VEEAKVKEEAEAP
+333 VEEAKVKEEAELP
-346 KAAEAHVEKTPAEE
+346 KAAEAHVEKTPAEA
-360 KIVVS
+360 KVVVS
-365 QSDVENK
+365 QLNVENK
-372 KQSEYDETLD
+372 KQPEYDETLD

-387 ASDRHHF
+387 ASDHHHL
-394 VIPKYVVALVC
+394 VIPKYVVALVS

-437 AIKPQPQPKPKPKV
+437 AIKPQPQPKPKPTV

-462 SLDDKTD
+462 SSDDKTD
-469 AENAPVNGAQAN
+469 AENVLANGAQAN

-486 HSQLAMKKK
+486 HAQLAMKKK

-506 NNAVKMAEKASEY
+506 NNAVKMAEKASVY

-530 RIVGVEKTVTVKS
+530 RIVGVEKTVTAKS

-573 SGQKVKIPKLELKRK
+573 PGQKVKIPKLELKRK

>member
-1 MEGRKMSKSSLS
+1 MSKSSLS

-32 FIATMFEVAGAG
+32 FIATMFEVAGDG

-108 VVNDGVDFSDID
+108 VVNDGIDFSDID

-130 ELQLQK
+130 EELQLQK
-136 EQELQLL
+136 E
-143 KGQECHDEEV
+143 QECHDEEV

-159 AELPQKAELSQEEEH
+159 AEQPQ
-174 SQEVE
+174 
-179 LNEDLPQ
+179 NEDL
-186 EEELSQEEEHSQEV
+186 S
-200 ELNEELPQEAKKSQE
+200 QEAKKSQE
-215 SLLDAELESQEG
+215 SLLDAELQSQEG
-227 GQKDELPQEV
+227 GQKDELSQEV

-259 DDIPETSE
+259 DDISETSE
-267 DNISQTSED
+267 DNISQTSD
-276 DIPETSEDDIPETSE
+276 
-291 DNISQTSEDTISKTE
+291 DTISKTE

-322 ENGSAAEEIER
+322 ENKSEAEEIER
-333 VEEAKVKEEAEAP
+333 VEEAKVKEEAEVP
-346 KAAEAHVEKTPAEE
+346 KAAEAHVEKTPAEA
-360 KIVVS
+360 KVVVS
-365 QSDVENK
+365 QSNVENK
-372 KQSEYDETLD
+372 KQPEYDETLD

-387 ASDRHHF
+387 ASDHHHL
-394 VIPKYVVALVC
+394 VIPKYVVALVS
-405 VVFVA
+405 VAFVA

-437 AIKPQPQPKPKPKV
+437 AIKPQPQPKPKPTV

-462 SLDDKTD
+462 SSDDKTD
-469 AENAPVNGAQAN
+469 AENALANGAQAN

-486 HSQLAMKKK
+486 HAQLAMKKK

-506 NNAVKMAEKASEY
+506 NNAVKMAEKASVY

-530 RIVGVEKTVTVKS
+530 RIVGVEKTVTAKS

-573 SGQKVKIPKLELKRK
+573 PGQKVKIPKLELKRK